1 MVTAF
6 SIIISLIDIY
16 KADDYF
22 EDTEFMITKRYI
34 EKVNNM
40 SDNKLEYEYKM
51 KEEGSV
57 DG

>member
-1 MVTAF
+1 
-6 SIIISLIDIY
+6 
-16 KADDYF
+16 
-22 EDTEFMITKRYI
+22 MITKRYI